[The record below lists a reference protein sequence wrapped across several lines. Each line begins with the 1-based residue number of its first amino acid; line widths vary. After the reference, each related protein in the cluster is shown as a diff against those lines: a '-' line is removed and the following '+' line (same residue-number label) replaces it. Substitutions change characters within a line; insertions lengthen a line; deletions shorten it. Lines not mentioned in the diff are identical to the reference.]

1 MKNLHTIVAAL
12 AVSLLLALSAFA
24 EDAKKET
31 KKEPPKELKAQ
42 TLWPVLGGKIDSTA
56 YTDIRGK
63 RVYHCCPM
71 CSKKMKADPD
81 KYFKKAAEEGI
92 LFETIPTVVTE
103 EIPKE
108 FKQQTLCPVMGGK
121 IDSTV
126 YTDIQGQRVYH
137 CCPMCSKK
145 LKADPDQYFKKA
157 AEEGILF
164 ENIQTVCPISG
175 EAIDQSVSS
184 YYEGRQIFFCCKNC
198 RGTFAQDPVSYLSK
212 MDQPAD
218 EKAAGKDEEHK
229 GGHDHHGHDH

>member
-1 MKNLHTIVAAL
+1 MKKSHTIVAAL
-12 AVSLLLALSAFA
+12 VASLLLALSAFA

-42 TLWPVLGGKIDSTA
+42 TLCPVMGGKIDSTV

-145 LKADPDQYFKKA
+145 MKADSDKYFKKA

-164 ENIQTVCPISG
+164 ENIQTVCPMSG

-212 MDQPAD
+212 MDQPTDTTAT
-218 EKAAGKDEEHK
+218 AEEPMSGHEHQ
-229 GGHDHHGHDH
+229 GHDH